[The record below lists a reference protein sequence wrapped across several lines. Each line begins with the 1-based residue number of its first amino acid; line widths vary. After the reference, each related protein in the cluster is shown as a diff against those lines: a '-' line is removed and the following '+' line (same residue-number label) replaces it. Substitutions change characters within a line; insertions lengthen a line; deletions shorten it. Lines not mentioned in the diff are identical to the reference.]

1 MTMTV
6 KIYQTLKTVFDCV
19 SKHLGVRQKYSST
32 RRILNS
38 PLDVSK
44 CGQTLSFAFDVSPHF
59 IPDFILYSSLSYL
72 RPLFFVPQHLQYQI
86 ILRQMQLRTIAAL
99 QV

>member
-6 KIYQTLKTVFDCV
+6 KIYQALKTVFDCV
-19 SKHLGVRQKYSST
+19 SKHLGVLQKYSAT

-44 CGQTLSFAFDVSPHF
+44 CQTLSFAFDV
-59 IPDFILYSSLSYL
+59 
-72 RPLFFVPQHLQYQI
+72 
-86 ILRQMQLRTIAAL
+86 
-99 QV
+99 